1 MYTDLEDN
9 LTKKYYHEI
18 VGKALLQAK
27 EEYERSPD
35 TPMNISFY
43 NQLLDIKKTVIDHN
57 EVYTKDE
64 AYKKYPMAVMI
75 TRNFVAEE
83 ANIDYANM
91 LKDIVWGISLYPTMI
106 EE

>member
-1 MYTDLEDN
+1 MYTDLEDK
-9 LTKKYYHEI
+9 LTKNYYREI

-35 TPMNISFY
+35 NPMNVSFY
-43 NQLLDIKKTVIDHN
+43 NQLLDIKKTVIDNN

-64 AYKKYPMAVMI
+64 AYQKYPMAVMI
-75 TRNFVAEE
+75 ARNFVAEE
-83 ANIDYANM
+83 ASTDYANM

-106 EE
+106 EG